1 MRNFAIGCAAL
12 LLFACTSRQDTLLK
26 KLAPADALI
35 AKVMAYRNFS
45 DSLFGKDGNKN
56 ILPDSTTRVAMVE
69 MRKEIRDAL
78 NSVPDTLAKPLHDFA
93 MEFPEH
99 PRSESYLYVSSVLA
113 EKSGRIFE
121 TAKWC
126 EDYLKTYPKGVFYKD
141 ALTSAASNFERSGTF
156 DKAILY
162 YDRIAKEFPKTSIG
176 KDAGSVAAMLRKGL
190 TTPEQQMEFILSQR
204 DSSGEQ

>member
-1 MRNFAIGCAAL
+1 MRNFVIGCATL

-35 AKVMAYRNFS
+35 AKVMAYRSFS
-45 DSLFGKDGNKN
+45 DSLFGKEGNRA
-56 ILPDSTTRVAMVE
+56 LTPDSLTRVALVQ

-78 NSVPDTLAKPLHDFA
+78 NSVPDTLAKSLHDFA

-99 PRSESYLYVSSVLA
+99 PKSESYLYVSSVLA

-126 EDYLKTYPKGVFYKD
+126 EDYIKTYPKGVFYKD
-141 ALTSAASNFERSGTF
+141 ALTSAASNYERSGTF

-162 YDRIAKEFPKTSIG
+162 YDKIATEFPTTAIG
-176 KDAGSVAAMLRKGL
+176 KDAASVATMLRKGL

-204 DSSGEQ
+204 DSTGE

>member
-56 ILPDSTTRVAMVE
+56 ILPDSTTRVALVQ

-141 ALTSAASNFERSGTF
+141 ALTSAASNFERSETF

-162 YDRIAKEFPKTSIG
+162 YDRIAKEFPNTSIG